1 MGRFR
6 HGRQRGAIFPL
17 QSTALSEQAYLS
29 QLTLERKAPVGGL
42 RVRLGWMSLDPD
54 LFLAPAYAFYVHSAL
69 DATFIINV
77 PGYQTSPN
85 SSASVLLT
93 YRPCKHTDRRDGIY
107 GLNSN
112 LQLTNEGATP
122 GTPLSNLQ
130 GTLQVLQLQHH
141 WPAADWRLKQRQLSS
156 QLPDGLLQLGGFL
169 SSSKATPLE
178 LSLTGNGNPAL
189 ASAAAAGGAIPAGLL
204 PTIAP
209 PLNPGIV
216 AVPSQGAYANLT
228 VPIWLPFGLAH
239 RIYGGILTSFSP
251 DTNPV
256 SLRPGGLAGPRHD
269 PFTSPGC
276 AGGGLRPQRIQPG
289 AGPAG

>member
-1 MGRFR
+1 VGRFR

-54 LFLAPAYAFYVHSAL
+54 LFLAPAYVFYVHSAL

-156 QLPDGLLQLGGFL
+156 SCRTDCC
-169 SSSKATPLE
+169 SSEGS
-178 LSLTGNGNPAL
+178 
-189 ASAAAAGGAIPAGLL
+189 
-204 PTIAP
+204 
-209 PLNPGIV
+209 
-216 AVPSQGAYANLT
+216 
-228 VPIWLPFGLAH
+228 
-239 RIYGGILTSFSP
+239 
-251 DTNPV
+251 
-256 SLRPGGLAGPRHD
+256 
-269 PFTSPGC
+269 
-276 AGGGLRPQRIQPG
+276 
-289 AGPAG
+289 